1 MNWPFQRRPFLVIDN
16 DGREPILTVRD
27 LLNTILERAISATQA
42 TGGAIALTVG
52 AEIVC
57 CASQGTA
64 PDVGTHFVM
73 SSWSFSARCVRKSR
87 ILLCDDSEID
97 PRVDRGAC
105 RQLGARSIIAAPL
118 CDRGRT
124 VGILELLSSSTDAF
138 DDNDIRELN
147 RVAESIA
154 KVLGE
159 ARPTR
164 KKERIVAV

>member
-1 MNWPFQRRPFLVIDN
+1 MNWPLQQRPFLVIDN

-42 TGGAIALTVG
+42 TGGAIALTAG
-52 AEIVC
+52 KEIVC

-64 PDVGTHFVM
+64 PDVGTHFVT
-73 SSWSFSARCVRKSR
+73 SWGFSGRCVRKSR

-105 RQLGARSIIAAPL
+105 RQLGTRSIIAAPL

-138 DDNDIRELN
+138 DDNDIRQLN
-147 RVAESIA
+147 RVAESIV

-159 ARPTR
+159 TRPTR
-164 KKERIVAV
+164 KKNRIVAV

>member
-27 LLNTILERAISATQA
+27 LLNTLLETAISATQA

-73 SSWSFSARCVRKSR
+73 SSWGFSARCVRKSR
-87 ILLCDDSEID
+87 MLLC
-97 PRVDRGAC
+97 VDAELHHDYNPGASV
-105 RQLGARSIIAAPL
+105 RL
-118 CDRGRT
+118 
-124 VGILELLSSSTDAF
+124 
-138 DDNDIRELN
+138 
-147 RVAESIA
+147 
-154 KVLGE
+154 
-159 ARPTR
+159 
-164 KKERIVAV
+164 AVV